1 MKRLEE
7 RVARLEKEHE
17 ITVIR
22 MGQMQT
28 AFDLIFAAWAEAMQA
43 GPEDRGAILFAGWQA
58 AAQRMPK

>member
-1 MKRLEE
+1 
-7 RVARLEKEHE
+7 
-17 ITVIR
+17 

-28 AFDLIFAAWAEAMQA
+28 AFDLIFAAWAEAMRS